1 MAKESKVV
9 DRISQPARELW
20 PFSMPPLMRSFDELF
35 RDGWG
40 RRMVAVEEFTE
51 DGTLVVRAEM
61 PGIDPDKDVD
71 ITVSDGMLHISA
83 ERTEEEEK
91 KGRHF
96 HRRELRYGSFARSLP
111 VPEGVDEQQISATYK
126 DGMLEVRVPLPAA
139 EAAKT
144 ARRVPVSHG

>member
-1 MAKESKVV
+1 MLGEKTV
-9 DRISQPARELW
+9 DRTLQAAREPWLFPW
-20 PFSMPPLMRSFDELF
+20 SPLMRPVDELF

-61 PGIDPDKDVD
+61 PGIDPEKDVE
-71 ITVSDGMLHISA
+71 ITVSDGTLHIRA
-83 ERTEEEEK
+83 ERAEEDEK

-111 VPEGVDEQQISATYK
+111 VPEGVDEQKIAATYK
-126 DGMLEVRVPLPAA
+126 DGILEVRVPLPKAEVAA
-139 EAAKT
+139 S
-144 ARRVPVSHG
+144 ARRVPVTRG